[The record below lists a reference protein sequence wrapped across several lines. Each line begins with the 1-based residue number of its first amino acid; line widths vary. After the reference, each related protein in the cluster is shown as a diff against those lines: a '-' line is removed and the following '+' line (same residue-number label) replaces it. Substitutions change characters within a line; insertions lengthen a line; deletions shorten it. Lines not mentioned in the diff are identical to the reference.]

1 MGLATPEGTS
11 QIVTA
16 GIAGMGEQKNA
27 AMPTSSQAF
36 PQVRFGSPK
45 GSQQHVILTDQPG
58 HFALPIPVRAELE
71 MLSDP
76 DCKKPRLSL
85 KMLTCC

>member
-16 GIAGMGEQKNA
+16 GIAWMGEQKNA

-45 GSQQHVILTDQPG
+45 
-58 HFALPIPVRAELE
+58 
-71 MLSDP
+71 
-76 DCKKPRLSL
+76 
-85 KMLTCC
+85 